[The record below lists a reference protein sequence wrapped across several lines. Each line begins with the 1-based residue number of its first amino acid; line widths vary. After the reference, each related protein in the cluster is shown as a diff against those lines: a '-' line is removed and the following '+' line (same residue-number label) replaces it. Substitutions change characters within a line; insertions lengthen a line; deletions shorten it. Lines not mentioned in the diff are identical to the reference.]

1 MLRNIARLRRLGLFI
16 EIAIEIGTGIGT
28 EIVAIIK
35 RWRRAACDRPVSFL
49 VDPDSDPDSDFDGAN
64 FGLRPVGLTH
74 EECAGYS

>member
-1 MLRNIARLRRLGLFI
+1 MLRNIARLRRLGPFI
-16 EIAIEIGTGIGT
+16 EIAIEIETEIGT

-49 VDPDSDPDSDFDGAN
+49 VDPDSDFDGAN